1 MKYPFDGTSFS
12 LRNLYL
18 LVSCLFICLIG
29 SPAFSAGLDITPI
42 KAPLPFI
49 QEAFPNASSIS
60 EKTGDPQIKTIFQD
74 EQVIGYAFETDDVA
88 RIPAYSGEPVNTLV
102 TLDTQGTIISAN
114 VLEHHEPILLV
125 GIPEQDL
132 CDFTDQYQGLKVNTK
147 VKVGTGT
154 EENTEYLD
162 GVSGATVTV
171 MVMNMGIIRAANEVA
186 IAHGIIEASEFA
198 SQAAAT
204 INQEVYQP
212 SDWQTLTGN
221 GAIRRFHLNNSK
233 VDDAFMATEAADQA
247 APLEEK
253 EDTFVDLY
261 YTQLNIPT
269 VGRSLLGDGEYEWMM
284 EQLKP
289 GEHVIGLLGNGYS
302 FKGSGY
308 VRGGIFDRIVIH
320 QGKNE
325 FSFRDT
331 EQYRINDLYA
341 AGTPHFK
348 EMSLFIVSEHH
359 KFDPGQPW
367 QVELLIRRQTGPIEG
382 VFTSFKPE
390 YAALEEF
397 LIRPE
402 PPEI

>member
-29 SPAFSAGLDITPI
+29 SPAFSPGLDITPI

-253 EDTFVDLY
+253 EDTFV
-261 YTQLNIPT
+261 
-269 VGRSLLGDGEYEWMM
+269 
-284 EQLKP
+284 
-289 GEHVIGLLGNGYS
+289 
-302 FKGSGY
+302 
-308 VRGGIFDRIVIH
+308 
-320 QGKNE
+320 
-325 FSFRDT
+325 
-331 EQYRINDLYA
+331 
-341 AGTPHFK
+341 
-348 EMSLFIVSEHH
+348 
-359 KFDPGQPW
+359 
-367 QVELLIRRQTGPIEG
+367 
-382 VFTSFKPE
+382 
-390 YAALEEF
+390 
-397 LIRPE
+397 
-402 PPEI
+402 